1 MMGYYPVAMDLTGAR
16 CLLVGGG
23 EIALRRARSLV
34 EAGACV
40 TIIAP
45 DVLPEIEAVE
55 KIEVERRRWRKT
67 DIRGYALV
75 FAATDDAALNR
86 AVADEARRAGVPVN
100 VADDPG
106 LCSFIVPACV
116 RRGDLLIAV
125 TTCAKSP
132 TLSKWIRLDLEA
144 RYGPEYAEFVALMG
158 ELREEVK
165 RRYADQ
171 PDREAAFDRLVNCG
185 ILELLRSGKR
195 DQARKRAL
203 ECI

>member
-1 MMGYYPVAMDLTGAR
+1 MGYYPIAMELAGAR

-23 EIALRRARSLV
+23 EVALRRARSLA

-40 TIIAP
+40 TVIAP
-45 DVLPEIEAVE
+45 EVLAGFEAIEN
-55 KIEVERRRWRKT
+55 IRVERRRWRKS
-67 DIRGYALV
+67 DVRGYALV

-86 AVADEARRAGVPVN
+86 AIAEKARRAGVPVN

-144 RYGPEYAEFVALMG
+144 RYGPEYREFVELLG
-158 ELREEVK
+158 ELRDEVK
-165 RRYADQ
+165 RRYAS
-171 PDREAAFDRLVNCG
+171 PSDRETAFDRLVNCG
-185 ILELLRSGKR
+185 ILELLRSGER
-195 DQARKRAL
+195 EQARKRAM